1 MPAKKSIRNLKCTVY
16 SRTRIQG
23 IKIRKDDIPRRRKD
37 RFERIM
43 RRWGYMC
50 ISYDKIADR
59 HTRDSVALRA
69 SKRYPMPDNCPL
81 AECSRDDARCF
92 CRSPIC
98 PEILETIVG
107 LIPAADSI
115 GQCTRLHRFRPCCS
129 LYPLHVYI
137 YIHTPCI
144 HRSNNDRSR
153 VFGKLSRVENRPS
166 RFPLFVRATNR
177 VWINYEDSR
186 GSGDNARLEKCR
198 AYIPLNGANCGKS
211 DHRIAAWPR

>member
-1 MPAKKSIRNLKCTVY
+1 MRRREYVY
-16 SRTRIQG
+16 IYIYRTIKSRTIH
-23 IKIRKDDIPRRRKD
+23 I
-37 RFERIM
+37 
-43 RRWGYMC
+43 
-50 ISYDKIADR
+50 
-59 HTRDSVALRA
+59 DSVALQA

-115 GQCTRLHRFRPCCS
+115 GQCTRLRSSFSTRAAPCP
-129 LYPLHVYI
+129 Y
-137 YIHTPCI
+137 

-153 VFGKLSRVENRPS
+153 VFGKLCRVENRDS
-166 RFPLFVRATNR
+166 LCSVARSIGFGLIMTIRAKKR
-177 VWINYEDSR
+177 RLYSIER
-186 GSGDNARLEKCR
+186 G
-198 AYIPLNGANCGKS
+198 PNCGKS